1 MEIHD
6 IAKLYAMLPQVGA
19 LRHVLENKSEKDV
32 FLEGLVGSSQPL
44 LFAALSQKEKK
55 KPLPSS
61 FLFVLPDADEAGYFY
76 SDLMQLENLPK
87 EGGESAGAAAQVLFF
102 PSSYRRAVK
111 YGQRDA
117 ANEILRTEV
126 LARLNTSLS
135 TSQRLNVSTS
145 KPLNTS
151 LSTLN
156 SPLDAKRRFQSEAGK
171 ELSTLYIVTYPEALA
186 ELVASQKTIDDH
198 LIQLTTGQTTDI
210 VELEHRLR
218 ELGFHEED
226 YVYEP
231 GQFAVRGSIL
241 DVYSF
246 SHELP
251 FRIDFFGD
259 EIDSIRTFEV
269 EDQLSKERCQSVEIV
284 PELAAAQAEKVSFL
298 EVLPDDCVLVAK
310 DLSFVSD
317 TVKRIY
323 EEGFSSQA
331 VTERLETATEMERE
345 QLMNDMRR
353 ELQLARPT
361 QFQEQLSQF
370 RHIILSGKRRVES
383 GEWKKE
389 NGERRVE
396 RGERNVTI
404 TFHTVGQPLFHKNV
418 ELLKRSVS
426 DYQLQGYKLYILAD
440 SQKQHQRLQELITSP
455 DPSEGGE
462 GLPDCSI
469 NQVPDCFVHHDTAG
483 KKTLSARP
491 SSPSGRSG
499 EVLIPV
505 DHTLHEGFVD
515 HDLQA
520 CFFTDH
526 QIFDRFHKFTLK
538 NEKARS
544 GKMALTM
551 KELQELEIGDY
562 LVHVDYGIGKF
573 GGLVRIPIGANAG
586 ANRGE
591 AYQEVIRIIYQHNDK
606 VDVSIHSL
614 YKISKYRRSDTGEPP
629 RLSILGSGAWDRMKE
644 RTKKRIK
651 DIARDL
657 IRLYA
662 RRQKEK
668 GFAYS
673 PDSYLQNELE
683 ASFLYEDT
691 PDQLRATQEVKADM
705 EASKPMDRLVCGDVG
720 FGKTEVAIR
729 AAFKAAADSK
739 QVAVMVPTTVL
750 AFQHYQTFRD
760 RLKGMP
766 VRVEYLSR
774 ARSAKKTKEILT
786 DLAEGKIDIL
796 IGTHKLIGKQVKWKD
811 LGLLIIDE
819 EQKFGVSVKEKLRQL
834 KANVDTL
841 TMSATP
847 IPRTLQFSLMG
858 ARDMSIIRT
867 PPPNRY
873 PIYTELGTYGSD
885 LIADAINY
893 EMSRNGQVF
902 FVNDRI
908 SNLEEI
914 KRLIL
919 KNVPDCR
926 VAIGHGQMKP
936 EELERVIMDFINYDY
951 DVLLSTTIVEN
962 GIDIPNANT
971 IIINDAHRFGLSDL
985 HQMRGRVGRSNR
997 KAFCYLLAPPKSV
1010 LTPEARRRLEAL
1022 ETFSELGSGFNLAMQ
1037 DLDIRGAGNLLG
1049 AEQSGFME
1057 DLGYETY
1064 LKIIKQAMAELANE
1078 RPIEER
1084 GERKEEREYPHLAAH
1099 KDKGISLSTLH
1110 SPLSSSYVADCT
1122 VESDLAMYFPDTYV
1136 PGSSERMLLYREL
1149 DAIEDDRSLQAYR
1162 KRLEDRFGPVPHEGE
1177 ELMQVVMLRRI
1188 GKRLGCEKITLRQ
1201 GLMIMQF
1208 VSNGDS
1214 PYYQSQTFTRVIN
1227 YATSPAN
1234 IRRCLLKEVATRG
1247 TTATGS
1253 RRLMHVRDVPTVGE
1267 AVRVLRA
1274 IETPPGLPEG
1284 EEGLAG

>member
-135 TSQRLNVSTS
+135 TSQRLNLSTS
-145 KPLNTS
+145 QPLNS
-151 LSTLN
+151 PLSTLN
-156 SPLDAKRRFQSEAGK
+156 SQ
-171 ELSTLYIVTYPEALA
+171 LSTLYIVTYPEALA

-331 VTERLETATEMERE
+331 VTERLEAATEMERE

-353 ELQLARPT
+353 ELQLARPS

-462 GLPDCSI
+462 GLPEHST
-469 NQVPDCFVHHDTAG
+469 HHDTAD

-491 SSPSGRSG
+491 SSPSGRLGSSEQPPAWLRPHKGERIPIRDGGHSG

-720 FGKTEVAIR
+720 FGKTEVAVR
-729 AAFKAAADSK
+729 AAFKAACDSK

-1078 RPIEER
+1078 RTIEER
-1084 GERKEEREYPHLAAH
+1084 GERREEREYPHLAAH

-1267 AVRVLRA
+1267 AVKVLRA
-1274 IETPPGLPEG
+1274 IENR
-1284 EEGLAG
+1284 